1 MIRRLPRNAMTRALL
16 YLLGDSLVWALAL
29 TVALWLDHQSLRRF
43 PVLFALLFPWKLYA
57 SMVFRTFLVPWRF
70 FSLPDLIRVS
80 LAALTGDV
88 LFALAA
94 AGAGIWMDPR
104 LFLSDMGVSLLG
116 LALFRTSRRL
126 FEYRQRTRKS
136 PRGRRILIYGAGW
149 GAERLLRQLL
159 EKPYT
164 HVVGIIDDDPF
175 KWGTRLLDVPVLG
188 GSVILKQ
195 VARDY
200 AVEEVIIAIPSL
212 DASQLQDLV
221 QRVRRAGIAHVR
233 VMPDV
238 YEWLASPDRVP
249 TPREIAVEDLLRR
262 PPVELDLSRIESLL
276 RNRRVWVTGAGGSIG
291 RELVQVI
298 ARFHP
303 AELVLVEIDETELYM
318 LERDLQETH
327 PELPLRCL
335 LADIREVDKLAR
347 WMDRHPPQVLF
358 HAAAYKHVPMLEAHP
373 EEALSV
379 NVWATYH
386 LARLAREH
394 GIHTFVYISTDKAV
408 NPTSVMGA
416 SKRLGERVIT
426 SFHGDGHR
434 FVAVR
439 FGNVLGSRG
448 SVLPLFEQQLRRGGP
463 LTVTDPRMKRYFML
477 PKEAVFLV
485 LEAVV
490 QTDGHEE
497 EVFVLDM
504 GEPVSILE
512 LAENFIR
519 LAGLE
524 PHRDVP
530 IRFIGTRPGEKLF
543 EELLQAEEGVLP
555 TPHPKVFRARLREA
569 LTPEE
574 RQHMLEELETLL
586 RTLPER
592 EAWIDFLRRWVPT
605 YRPAP

>member
-1 MIRRLPRNAMTRALL
+1 
-16 YLLGDSLVWALAL
+16 
-29 TVALWLDHQSLRRF
+29 
-43 PVLFALLFPWKLYA
+43 
-57 SMVFRTFLVPWRF
+57 
-70 FSLPDLIRVS
+70 
-80 LAALTGDV
+80 
-88 LFALAA
+88 
-94 AGAGIWMDPR
+94 
-104 LFLSDMGVSLLG
+104 
-116 LALFRTSRRL
+116 
-126 FEYRQRTRKS
+126 
-136 PRGRRILIYGAGW
+136 
-149 GAERLLRQLL
+149 
-159 EKPYT
+159 
-164 HVVGIIDDDPF
+164 
-175 KWGTRLLDVPVLG
+175 
-188 GSVILKQ
+188 
-195 VARDY
+195 
-200 AVEEVIIAIPSL
+200 
-212 DASQLQDLV
+212 
-221 QRVRRAGIAHVR
+221 
-233 VMPDV
+233 
-238 YEWLASPDRVP
+238 
-249 TPREIAVEDLLRR
+249 
-262 PPVELDLSRIESLL
+262 
-276 RNRRVWVTGAGGSIG
+276 
-291 RELVQVI
+291 
-298 ARFHP
+298 
-303 AELVLVEIDETELYM
+303 
-318 LERDLQETH
+318 
-327 PELPLRCL
+327 
-335 LADIREVDKLAR
+335 
-347 WMDRHPPQVLF
+347 
-358 HAAAYKHVPMLEAHP
+358 
-373 EEALSV
+373 
-379 NVWATYH
+379 
-386 LARLAREH
+386 
-394 GIHTFVYISTDKAV
+394 
-408 NPTSVMGA
+408 
-416 SKRLGERVIT
+416 
-426 SFHGDGHR
+426 
-434 FVAVR
+434 VAVR

>member
-1 MIRRLPRNAMTRALL
+1 MIPRLPRNALTRALL
-16 YLLGDSLVWALAL
+16 YLLGDSLVWVSALA
-29 TVALWLDHQSLRRF
+29 VALWLDHQSLSRF

-57 SMVFRTFLVPWRF
+57 SMLFRTFLVPWRF

-94 AGAGIWMDPR
+94 TGAGIWLDPR
-104 LFLSDMGVSLLG
+104 LFLPGMGVSLRG

-126 FEYRQRTRKS
+126 FEYRRRRRSS
-136 PRGRRILIYGAGW
+136 PLGRRTLVYGAGW

-159 EKPYT
+159 EQPHT

-175 KWGTRLLDVPVLG
+175 KWGTRLLDIPVLG

-195 VARDY
+195 VVRDY

-221 QRVRRAGIAHVR
+221 QRVRRAGVAHVR

-262 PPVELDLSRIESLL
+262 PPVELDLSRIASLL
-276 RNRRVWVTGAGGSIG
+276 QNRRVWVTGAGGSIG

-327 PELPLRCL
+327 PNLKLRCL
-335 LADIREVDKLAR
+335 LADIREVNKLAR
-347 WMDRHPPQVLF
+347 WMAHHPPHVLF

-394 GIHTFVYISTDKAV
+394 GVETFVYISTDKAV

-504 GEPVSILE
+504 GEPVRILE

-524 PHRDVP
+524 PHRDIP

-555 TPHPKVFRARLREA
+555 TRHPKVFRARLREA
-569 LTPEE
+569 LRPEE
-574 RQHMLEELETLL
+574 REEMLEQLESLL
-586 RTLPER
+586 QTLPER
-592 EAWIDFLRRWVPT
+592 EAWIAFLQRWVPT
-605 YRPAP
+605 YRSST